1 MSVINTYEQVYAKNR
16 KEWRKWLHK
25 YHNKYNG
32 IWLVYYK
39 KQTGKQRVNYDEAV
53 EEALCYG
60 WIDSTMRPLDEERYM
75 QLFTPRKPKSE
86 WSKLNKQRVEK
97 LIEQGLMMPAG
108 MEKIELSKQNGN
120 WEKIDHVEALLI
132 PVDLSKL
139 LNRNAKAV
147 AYFNNLKTTNKKYIL
162 HWLSS
167 AKKEETRAKRI
178 EEIMTALKKGTMP
191 DRFLPKQVP

>member
-1 MSVINTYEQVYAKNR
+1 
-16 KEWRKWLHK
+16 
-25 YHNKYNG
+25 
-32 IWLVYYK
+32 
-39 KQTGKQRVNYDEAV
+39 
-53 EEALCYG
+53 
-60 WIDSTMRPLDEERYM
+60 
-75 QLFTPRKPKSE
+75 LFTPRKPKSE

-191 DRFLPKQVP
+191 DRFLPKQVT

>member
-1 MSVINTYEQVYAKNR
+1 
-16 KEWRKWLHK
+16 
-25 YHNKYNG
+25 
-32 IWLVYYK
+32 
-39 KQTGKQRVNYDEAV
+39 
-53 EEALCYG
+53 
-60 WIDSTMRPLDEERYM
+60 
-75 QLFTPRKPKSE
+75 
-86 WSKLNKQRVEK
+86 
-97 LIEQGLMMPAG
+97 MMPAG
-108 MEKIELSKQNGN
+108 MEKIELSKQNDN

-167 AKKEETRAKRI
+167 AKKVETRAKRI

-191 DRFLPKQVP
+191 DRFPD